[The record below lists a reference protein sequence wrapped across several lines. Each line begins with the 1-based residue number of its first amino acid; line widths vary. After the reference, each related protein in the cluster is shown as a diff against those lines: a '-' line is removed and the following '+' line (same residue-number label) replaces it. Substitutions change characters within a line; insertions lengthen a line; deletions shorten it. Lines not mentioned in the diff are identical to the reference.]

1 MYHEIFAG
9 SRRTDGAGGFDKAAT
24 ASDILIEKC
33 RFKNMLAMSLYSN
46 FAKNV
51 TFRDNKI
58 EVSDSP
64 AAKSYAG
71 CALFENSENVA
82 FVNNAVCARNPEA
95 IGAFIC
101 DTQNAVV
108 AGNSAKKADSE

>member
-1 MYHEIFAG
+1 MI
-9 SRRTDGAGGFDKAAT
+9 
-24 ASDILIEKC
+24 
-33 RFKNMLAMSLYSN
+33 AMSLYSN

-108 AGNSAKKADSE
+108 AGNSAKKAEE